1 MGLKQTEGALV
12 AEPQKDGPAAK
23 AGISSGDVI
32 TAVNGQSIKDAREL
46 ARVIGNLAPGTAVKL
61 DMLRDGKGKVVNL
74 TLGRLPNAQ
83 EAKADVDADSKG
95 STADAPRLGMTLAPA
110 DKVEG
115 AGKAGVVVTKVDPK
129 SAAADRGFKKGD
141 VILEVAGKSVT
152 TPGDVREAIDAAR
165 TDKKNSV
172 LMRLR
177 SGDASRYVAVPLA
190 SG

>member
-1 MGLKQTEGALV
+1 MGLKQADGALV

-23 AGISSGDVI
+23 AGVASGDII

-46 ARVIGNLAPGTAVKL
+46 ARVIGGLAPGSAVKL
-61 DMLRDGKGKVVNL
+61 DMLHDGKSQVVNL
-74 TLGRLPNAQ
+74 TLGKLPNAQ
-83 EAKADVDADSKG
+83 EANADTDTDRG
-95 STADAPRLGMTLAPA
+95 TSTMDVPRLGMTVAPA

-115 AGKAGVVVTKVDPK
+115 AGKQGVVVTKVDPK

-141 VILEVAGKSVT
+141 VILEVAGKSVA
-152 TPGDVREAIDAAR
+152 TPGEVREAIEGAR
-165 TDKKNSV
+165 SDKKNNV

-190 SG
+190 NG